1 MKIAL
6 VGLSNSGKTTL
17 FNALTG
23 QNLDTTIYPTTS
35 GTHNIGVVKVPDERL
50 DKLSEI
56 FKPKKTTYTTIEYID
71 YIGLTKGDPIQNR
84 KVFDLIK
91 DVDAIV
97 NVVRAFED
105 DSVIHP
111 LGTIDPLRDI
121 ETVEFELIFEDL
133 ELIDKRLDKMDQAL
147 KRGKKPD
154 ELEKKMLLKCK
165 EFLDK
170 GISLRNVVFNEDD
183 QRAMRHLQFISI
195 KPEII
200 VLNIEEKK
208 LNTIYPKEIEEKI
221 MKNYPSSRI
230 LTICGKLEMEISRLP
245 QEDAKLF
252 LDDLKI
258 SEPASIRLIHMCYE
272 TLGLVTF
279 FTTVG
284 DELKA
289 WSIKKGTN
297 ALKAAGKIH
306 SDIEKGFIKAEVI
319 SYDDFIAVGNM
330 SSAKEKGLL
339 RLEGK
344 TYEIKDG
351 DIINFRFNV

>member
-6 VGLSNSGKTTL
+6 IGLSNSGKTTL
-17 FNALTG
+17 FNSLTG
-23 QNLDTTIYPTTS
+23 QNLDTTIYPNTS
-35 GTHNIGVVKVPDERL
+35 GSPNIGIVKVPDERL
-50 DKLSEI
+50 DKLSAI
-56 FKPKKTTYTTIEYID
+56 FKPKKTTYATIEYID
-71 YIGLTKGDPIQNR
+71 YIGLTKGDTIQNR

-121 ETVEFELIFEDL
+121 ETIELELIFEDL
-133 ELIDKRLDKMDQAL
+133 ELIDKRLDRMEQAL

-154 ELEKKMLLKCK
+154 ELEKKILLKCK
-165 EFLDK
+165 EFLAR
-170 GISLRNVVFNEDD
+170 GISLRNVEFNEDD
-183 QRAMRHLQFISI
+183 YRAMRHLQFLSI
-195 KPEII
+195 KPEIV
-200 VLNIEEKK
+200 VLNIGENK
-208 LNTIYPKEIEEKI
+208 LNTGYSKEIEETIIKH
-221 MKNYPSSRI
+221 YPLIQI
-230 LTICGKLEMEISRLP
+230 LTICGKLEMEISQLP
-245 QEDAKLF
+245 KEEAKLF
-252 LDDLKI
+252 LDDI
-258 SEPASIRLIHMCYE
+258 GIFEPASIRLIHMCYKIF
-272 TLGLVTF
+272 GLITF

-289 WSIKKGTN
+289 WSVRKGTI
-297 ALKAAGKIH
+297 ALKAAGKVH

-319 SYDDFIAVGNM
+319 SFDDFVSSGNLHT
-330 SSAKEKGLL
+330 AREKGLL

-344 TYEIKDG
+344 SYEVKDG

>member
-91 DVDAIV
+91 DVDAIA

>member
-1 MKIAL
+1 MKVAFI
-6 VGLSNSGKTTL
+6 GLSNSGKTTL

-23 QNLDTTIYPTTS
+23 QNLEMTIYPTTS
-35 GTHNIGVVKVPDERL
+35 GTPNLGVVKVPDERL

-71 YIGLTKGDPIQNR
+71 YIGLTKGDPVQNR

-111 LGTIDPLRDI
+111 LGTVDPLRDI

-133 ELIDKRLDKMDQAL
+133 ELIDKRLDKMEQVL

-154 ELEKKMLLKCK
+154 ELEKKILLKCK
-165 EFLDK
+165 ESLDK
-170 GISLRNVVFNEDD
+170 GIPLKDVVFDEND
-183 QRAMRHLQFISI
+183 QRAIRHLQFISI

-200 VLNIEEKK
+200 VLNIGEDK

-221 MKNYPSSRI
+221 IKHYPSSQI
-230 LTICGKLEMEISRLP
+230 LTICGKLEMEISQLP
-245 QEDAKLF
+245 QEEAKLF
-252 LDDLKI
+252 LNDLKI
-258 SEPASIRLIHMCYE
+258 FEPASIRLIHMCYE
-272 TLGLVTF
+272 TLGLITF

-297 ALKAAGKIH
+297 AVKAAGKIH

-319 SYDDFIAVGNM
+319 SYYDFITVGNM

-351 DIINFRFNV
+351 DIINFRFHV

>member
-91 DVDAIV
+91 DVDAIA

-245 QEDAKLF
+245 REDAKLF